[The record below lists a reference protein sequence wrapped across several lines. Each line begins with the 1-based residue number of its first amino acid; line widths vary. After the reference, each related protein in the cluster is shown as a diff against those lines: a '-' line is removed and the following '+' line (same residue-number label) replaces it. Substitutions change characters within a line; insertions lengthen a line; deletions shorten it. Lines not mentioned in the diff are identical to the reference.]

1 MSYPLILTHSL
12 SLFNKRA
19 PPPPLLF
26 EEGGG
31 AGGDGIIDKI

>member
-19 PPPPLLF
+19 PPPPPPLLF

-31 AGGDGIIDKI
+31 SW